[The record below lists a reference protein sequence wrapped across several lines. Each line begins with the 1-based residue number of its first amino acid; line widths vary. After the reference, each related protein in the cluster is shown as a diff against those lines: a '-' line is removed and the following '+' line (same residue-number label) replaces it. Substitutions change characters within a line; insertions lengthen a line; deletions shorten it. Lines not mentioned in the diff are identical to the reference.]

1 MSEPAR
7 AGPLR
12 SSIRRVHLRLADEIG
27 VAILRGDFLPG
38 QALPS
43 ELNLCQMLG
52 VSRTSM
58 REAIRGLIAKGLIE
72 SRPKVGTRVREPM
85 HWNHLDSDVLRW
97 QLEVAD
103 TDTYLRKMLQLRNA
117 TEPAAAALAARM
129 ADAADRKRLR
139 ELFAAMAA
147 AGSDNDAW
155 VEADL
160 QFHKAIYFATH
171 NEFFWPIG
179 QLFGLGLREMFRISA
194 PGLHRPRAVEE
205 HRDLMNGIVEG
216 KPELAHTAATT
227 LLRNAAAD
235 ITRIRRIDLS
245 GAAILPTRA
254 DQGLKAGRTAGL
266 GRKS

>member
-1 MSEPAR
+1 MSELATTGALR
-7 AGPLR
+7 PL
-12 SSIRRVHLRLADEIG
+12 IRRVHLRLADEIG
-27 VAILRGDFLPG
+27 VAILRGDFPPG

-43 ELNLCQMLG
+43 ELSLCQMLG

-58 REAIRGLIAKGLIE
+58 REAILGLIAKGLVE

-97 QLEVAD
+97 QLEVTD
-103 TDTYLRKMLQLRNA
+103 TDTYLRKMMQLRNA
-117 TEPAAAALAARM
+117 AEPAAAALAARM
-129 ADAADRKRLR
+129 ADASDRKRLR
-139 ELFAAMAA
+139 ELFADMAA
-147 AGSDNDAW
+147 AVGEDEAW

-179 QLFGLGLREMFRISA
+179 QLFGLVLREMFRISA
-194 PGLHRPRAVEE
+194 RGSHRLRAIEE

-216 KPELAHTAATT
+216 KPELAHTAAMT

-235 ITRIRRIDLS
+235 ITRIRGTDLS
-245 GAAILPTRA
+245 GVEILPVRA
-254 DQGLKAGRTAGL
+254 DYPR
-266 GRKS
+266 